1 MKFEEQLKQDG
12 FVDER
17 NLWVTAMIK
26 NNAGVWF
33 GAIGAGIASI
43 SKTRLISIKGTTV
56 YILKPEKKVLK
67 QVIQFELH
75 ELKKFQV
82 KNAFFG
88 IEYSLKIETIDF
100 KEAYNIN
107 ARKKVLK
114 EMATIINNK

>member
-1 MKFEEQLKQDG
+1 MQFEEQLKQDG

-26 NNAGVWF
+26 NNAGLWF

-43 SKTRLISIKGTTV
+43 SKTRLISIKGSTL
-56 YILKPEKKVLK
+56 YLLKPEKKGLK
-67 QVIQFELH
+67 QVNQFELN

-88 IEYSLKIETIDF
+88 IEYSLKLETIDF
-100 KEAYNIN
+100 KESYSVN

-114 EMATIINNK
+114 EMASLINQ